1 MFFHKLNEPI
11 IRVKLTEAYED
22 KSTKWKREM
31 TPYINL
37 IANCEIAQFV
47 YFTVLSLQEIQLE

>member
-1 MFFHKLNEPI
+1 MPFHKLNEPI

-37 IANCEIAQFV
+37 IANCEIAQFF
-47 YFTVLSLQEIQLE
+47 YFTALSLEEIV